1 MYILLVELQTKS
13 EKSWLLTSIASIQ
26 TGHDWKQAD
35 KLLCGLKNHLNIQR
49 HLQPLSEMFFSG
61 VSNCPWMKV
70 ITTSLFPIVKHF
82 CCVNKQFTHGILYNM
97 AVRYVICPSMVP
109 RSKAFYSYKGMK
121 LHPIKV
127 IWNKLNKGTDWWR
140 GLGTASR

>member
-1 MYILLVELQTKS
+1 MYILLVELQTMS

-35 KLLCGLKNHLNIQR
+35 KLFFGMKNHLNNQR

-70 ITTSLFPIVKHF
+70 ITTSLFPIETF
-82 CCVNKQFTHGILYNM
+82 LLCKQTIY
-97 AVRYVICPSMVP
+97 P
-109 RSKAFYSYKGMK
+109 
-121 LHPIKV
+121 
-127 IWNKLNKGTDWWR
+127 WNSL
-140 GLGTASR
+140 